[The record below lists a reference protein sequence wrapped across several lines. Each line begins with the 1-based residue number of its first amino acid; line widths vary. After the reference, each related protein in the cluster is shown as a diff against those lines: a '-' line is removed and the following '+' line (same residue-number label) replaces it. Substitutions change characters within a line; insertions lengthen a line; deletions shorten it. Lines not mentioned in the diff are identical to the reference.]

1 MFKGDPSEGDMFY
14 DVDGNTLLVIK
25 IAEKDDPETPVEL
38 VGDKKWVQMIC
49 VDSGI
54 ADDYYYDT
62 FENFRSGYYLAK
74 VG

>member
-25 IAEKDDPETPVEL
+25 IAEHDDPETPHEL
-38 VGDKKWVQMIC
+38 VGHVKWVQMIC
-49 VDSGI
+49 IDSGI
-54 ADDYYYDT
+54 ENDYYYDT
-62 FENFRSGYYLAK
+62 FANFRSGYYLAK